1 MKHPVQP
8 QAPLPG
14 TWLQVSRLDK
24 VIRHDLALGDKLYFR
39 MRSPIGLF
47 GCYAPKLRRLF
58 WIDPA
63 NVHVVTDG
71 ATTHTLE
78 QEIPAIYRV
87 H

>member
-1 MKHPVQP
+1 MKHFIQR

-39 MRSPIGLF
+39 MLSPIGLF

-63 NVHVVTDG
+63 NVQVVTDR
-71 ATTHTLE
+71 ATTRALE
-78 QEIPAIYRV
+78 QEIPAIYHV